1 MNYSRSFVF
10 LFLFWLTGSL
20 IFIKNS
26 GGYGLSLPQ
35 NCFSWAMMGI
45 LILFVSL
52 SVIRK
57 KQCLIVTPALCWFA
71 AGVVILALP
80 LLYTRPEWRL
90 NGGLYWAAAAAGL
103 LFYVCC
109 VQLKLSKN
117 QIRFLV
123 LLWLS
128 ACMVHALLILLQ
140 LTPAGGWI
148 PWPVISNRPYG
159 VFQQVNLLATFL
171 SCGMALALFLFL
183 LPDQRQ
189 SSISRGISVSALCI
203 LPCVLVVIQSRIG
216 GLSAVI
222 TGGMMLLSAGTG
234 RRKCLAVILTGSGVL
249 AGWWLKN
256 YTQIGVIS
264 HLDSDNAR
272 LEMLSST
279 WEMLKQRP
287 LTGWG
292 AGGFEYVFQ
301 MFRVWQGKSTE
312 GTGVVIHPHNEILFW
327 GAEGGAVALTGLALI
342 ITGGGLIIRKAWWAF
357 RRENDPQPLI
367 LFLTLLPLLLH
378 TQTEYP
384 FGLSALHFSL
394 CLLLLSQVDRATMS
408 PEKEI
413 SLPSFFSMIT
423 AGAGTGMIGMMTG
436 AFLTGM
442 ILTET
447 EQRGMQDI
455 QRLSSVPEL
464 VRMTQY
470 ERGEFDLH
478 VHELIQFNQTRDPQ
492 LLVSYRH
499 WAENY
504 LKKHTDKNVY
514 HSLIMILQFQ
524 GETEAEKYYLYQ
536 AAQLFPQDDLFSP
549 GGKL

>member
-1 MNYSRSFVF
+1 MTFSRGLQ
-10 LFLFWLTGSL
+10 LFFIIWICGSL
-20 IFIKNS
+20 LYIPNT
-26 GGYGLSLPQ
+26 GGYGLNLPQ

-45 LILFVSL
+45 LILSVSI
-52 SVIRK
+52 SVIRR
-57 KQCLIVTPALCWFA
+57 KQCLIVTPALCWFS
-71 AGVVILALP
+71 AGIVILALP

-90 NGGLYWAAAAAGL
+90 NGGLYWAGAAAGL
-103 LFYVCC
+103 LFYLCC
-109 VQLKLSKN
+109 ARLKLSKDH
-117 QIRFLV
+117 IRFLV

-148 PWPVISNRPYG
+148 PWPVLSNRPYG

-171 SCGMALALFLFL
+171 SCGTAFALFLFL

-189 SSISRGISVSALCI
+189 SSISRWITVSALFI
-203 LPCVLVVIQSRIG
+203 MPCVLVLIQSRIG

-222 TGGMMLLSAGTG
+222 TAVIMLLSAGTR
-234 RRKCLAVILTGSGVL
+234 RRKYLAVILLVTGVL

-264 HLDSDNAR
+264 HLNSDNAR
-272 LEMLSST
+272 LEMLSSA

-342 ITGGGLIIRKAWWAF
+342 ITGGGLIIQRAWLAF
-357 RRENDPQPLI
+357 RRENNPLP
-367 LFLTLLPLLLH
+367 LTLCLTILPLLLH

-384 FGLSALHFSL
+384 FGLSALHFAL
-394 CLLLLSQVDRATMS
+394 CLLLLSQVDSITALPAKIIR
-408 PEKEI
+408 
-413 SLPSFFSMIT
+413 LPSFFSMIT
-423 AGAGTGMIGMMTG
+423 AGAGAGILCVMAGALLTGIILTG
-436 AFLTGM
+436 A
-442 ILTET
+442 ER
-447 EQRGMQDI
+447 RGMQDI
-455 QRLSSVPEL
+455 RALSSLPEFVL
-464 VRMTQY
+464 MTQY
-470 ERGEFDLH
+470 ERVEFDRH
-478 VHELIQFNQTRDPQ
+478 VHKLMQFNQTRDPQ
-492 LLVSYRH
+492 LLADYRR

-514 HSLIMILQFQ
+514 HSLIIILQFQ
-524 GETEAEKYYLYQ
+524 GETEAGKYYLYQ
-536 AAQLFPQDDLFSP
+536 GAKLFPQDDFFSR
-549 GGKL
+549 GRKS